1 MEDALPQVGLRGL
14 EMGQVETGFRFAELV
29 KRLGEQGRELGRF
42 GRGGGEGA
50 ERRQRKNEREETKRL
65 HDDKNKKGRPG

>member
-29 KRLGEQGRELGRF
+29 KRLGEQGR
-42 GRGGGEGA
+42 
-50 ERRQRKNEREETKRL
+50 
-65 HDDKNKKGRPG
+65 